1 MRINKYLAD
10 HGYATRRGAD
20 ELIERGIVYINGT
33 KAVLGQY
40 VKEGDTV
47 TVKLK
52 KRKQPYR
59 YVAYFKPR
67 GVITHSPQKGENDI
81 RAELKGIT
89 ELEGLFPVGR
99 LDKDSSGLILLTDD
113 GRVTARL
120 LSPDNNHEKEY
131 RVRTRTRLRDS
142 FKKHME
148 AGVNIEGYITKPAKV
163 TVTGDHSFTI
173 TVTEGKKHQIR
184 RMVVAMHNEVKDLVR
199 TRILNIRTSG
209 LQPGDW
215 RFIEGPELERFL
227 GALNLPKQD

>member
-20 ELIERGIVYINGT
+20 ELIERGVVYINGA
-33 KAVLGQY
+33 KAVVGQQ
-40 VKEGDTV
+40 VSEGDTV
-47 TVKLK
+47 EVKQK
-52 KRKQPYR
+52 KRKKPYR

-67 GVITHSPQKGENDI
+67 GIITHSPQKGENDI
-81 RAELKGIT
+81 RAELRDVP
-89 ELEGLFPVGR
+89 ELENLFPVGR
-99 LDKDSSGLILLTDD
+99 LDKDSSGLIILTDD

-120 LSPDNNHEKEY
+120 LSPDNDHEKEY
-131 RVRTRTRLRDS
+131 RVRTRTRLRES

-173 TVTEGKKHQIR
+173 TITEGKKHQIR

-209 LQPGDW
+209 LQPGQW
-215 RFIEGPELERFL
+215 RFVEGPELERFL
-227 GALNLPKQD
+227 QALNLPA